1 MMGSIAG
8 SLAVS
13 PPTPLESE
21 LREASGRIA
30 TAGLAVGA
38 LLVVLTFVRS
48 GRDWEAFLDG
58 LLAGVAL
65 AVAAIPEGLLA
76 VVTMGLALGAQRM
89 ARRKAIVRH
98 LPAIEA
104 LGSVSVLCTD
114 KTGTLTTGQLFVA
127 QSEALPGRE
136 DDLWAAAIR
145 CNDAVDEQGD
155 PLDVAL
161 LREAGRLGI
170 EEPQGTRIAEIPF
183 DPRNG
188 AMTTVHQT
196 DEGPVLSLKGA
207 PEVVLARCAPGADT
221 DFLRQTVDQIAAAG
235 QRVLAFADGRSSDL
249 AANGLRALGL
259 VAFADPLRPS
269 ARATIADCRRAG
281 IDLVLVT
288 GDHLATAQT
297 IARAVGMEAEPEV
310 VGKELAAMSPAER
323 KRALATARVVA
334 RVQPDMKVE
343 LVEALRSQGR
353 VVGMTGDGVNDAPA
367 LQRADVGV
375 ALAGARGSDVAR
387 EAADIVVTDDDLAT
401 VVEAVREGR
410 VIYRNATSVIRYLLT
425 GNVSEIIVVLVGLAL
440 FPELTVPLL
449 PMQILWVNLVTDGL
463 PAIALA
469 VDRPPIDP
477 LLAPPRDVAD
487 RLLTLN
493 RQARLAVG
501 GSVVGAV
508 VLASTFISKELGWDD
523 EQVRTQLLL
532 SLVCCHLS
540 LAYVSRSERLTFASG
555 WSENRLLLLAIVG
568 SAVLQ
573 AVMVLTGPG
582 RTFLSLEPLPAGGW
596 LIALGAAVVSVLLL
610 DLQKFMH
617 DRNYENR
624 ISV

>member
-1 MMGSIAG
+1 
-8 SLAVS
+8 
-13 PPTPLESE
+13 
-21 LREASGRIA
+21 
-30 TAGLAVGA
+30 
-38 LLVVLTFVRS
+38 
-48 GRDWEAFLDG
+48 
-58 LLAGVAL
+58 
-65 AVAAIPEGLLA
+65 
-76 VVTMGLALGAQRM
+76 
-89 ARRKAIVRH
+89 
-98 LPAIEA
+98 
-104 LGSVSVLCTD
+104 
-114 KTGTLTTGQLFVA
+114 
-127 QSEALPGRE
+127 
-136 DDLWAAAIR
+136 
-145 CNDAVDEQGD
+145 
-155 PLDVAL
+155 
-161 LREAGRLGI
+161 
-170 EEPQGTRIAEIPF
+170 
-183 DPRNG
+183 
-188 AMTTVHQT
+188 
-196 DEGPVLSLKGA
+196 
-207 PEVVLARCAPGADT
+207 
-221 DFLRQTVDQIAAAG
+221 
-235 QRVLAFADGRSSDL
+235 
-249 AANGLRALGL
+249 
-259 VAFADPLRPS
+259 
-269 ARATIADCRRAG
+269 
-281 IDLVLVT
+281 
-288 GDHLATAQT
+288 
-297 IARAVGMEAEPEV
+297 MEAEPEV

-617 DRNYENR
+617 ARNYENR